1 MTSLAVWITG
11 PSRSGKTTRLL
22 SQVKT
27 WLEPLDIQDAYSQP
41 GILAFAA
48 TGDHRLELTDRL
60 AKATQGS
67 FPVRSTTPLGF
78 FEDEVLLFW
87 SLLADQ
93 LDLQTPFPLRLAP
106 ETELE
111 FATQLWQPTLDPV
124 VGQQGNVLESRLVRQ
139 VLDFLQLGALA
150 GIGIADIPHR
160 LEQGFAEQA
169 ELPLPTALVGTL
181 LEQWQ
186 TWCLERG
193 LLTYGL
199 ITALY
204 GQQLLPD
211 PIYRQHLIQRFG
223 WLVADDVDEYPAIA
237 GHLFKIL
244 MQAGLTA
251 AFTYNPNGAVR
262 LGLGADP
269 DAMADLSQQCLVES
283 LSDHPVA
290 GLAAAWGSTVVDLS
304 LSPFYFTSL
313 PDCFQVI
320 QTGSRGQ
327 MLNRATQALIAAIQ
341 QGQVQPQD
349 VAMIAPGLDAIA
361 RYTVAEQLHQAG
373 IGVESLNDQ
382 RPLNSVPMVRAL
394 LTLIILVY
402 PGLGRLA
409 ERESV
414 AELLVVLS
422 QPEGA
427 IDPVRAGL
435 LADYCFAPHPER
447 PQLLPAQTFSR
458 WDRLGYQATTAYEQ
472 IQQWIATQQT
482 HLEQRLLPNF
492 VSLLDRA
499 IQHFFLADRT
509 LTSDQLAALRQLMET
524 AQHYWDVSRRVQGGS
539 RFETPAFMTASRLIQ
554 LLRSGA
560 ITANPYPM
568 RLRGA
573 GRQAV
578 TLATVFQYRSS
589 RRAHRWQFWL
599 DTGSPRWLSGV
610 DGLVGAP
617 LFLQGQMGRPW
628 TAMDAMESNE
638 QRLRRILLDLLGRTE
653 ERVFLCHSDLATD
666 GQEQTGVLLSLVN
679 AAVPLESLQLAPDS
693 ASLGMP

>member
-22 SQVKT
+22 GQVKT
-27 WLEPLDIQDAYSQP
+27 WLEPLDTQDAYSQP

-60 AKATQGS
+60 AKATQGK

-124 VGQQGNVLESRLVRQ
+124 IGQQGNVPEARLVRQ

-160 LEQGFAEQA
+160 LEQGFAGQA
-169 ELPLPTALVGTL
+169 ELPLPTALIGTL

-199 ITALY
+199 ITTLY
-204 GQQLLPD
+204 GQQLLPH

-237 GHLFKIL
+237 GNLFKTL

-251 AFTYNPNGAVR
+251 AFTYNPDGAVR

-290 GLAAAWGSTVVDLS
+290 GLAATWGSTVVDLS
-304 LSPFYFTSL
+304 LSPFCFTSL
-313 PDCFQVI
+313 PNCFQVI

-341 QGQVQPQD
+341 QGQVQPQE

-394 LTLIILVY
+394 LTLIALVY

-414 AELLVVLS
+414 
-422 QPEGA
+422 
-427 IDPVRAGL
+427 
-435 LADYCFAPHPER
+435 
-447 PQLLPAQTFSR
+447 
-458 WDRLGYQATTAYEQ
+458 
-472 IQQWIATQQT
+472 
-482 HLEQRLLPNF
+482 
-492 VSLLDRA
+492 
-499 IQHFFLADRT
+499 
-509 LTSDQLAALRQLMET
+509 
-524 AQHYWDVSRRVQGGS
+524 
-539 RFETPAFMTASRLIQ
+539 
-554 LLRSGA
+554 
-560 ITANPYPM
+560 
-568 RLRGA
+568 
-573 GRQAV
+573 
-578 TLATVFQYRSS
+578 
-589 RRAHRWQFWL
+589 
-599 DTGSPRWLSGV
+599 
-610 DGLVGAP
+610 
-617 LFLQGQMGRPW
+617 
-628 TAMDAMESNE
+628 
-638 QRLRRILLDLLGRTE
+638 
-653 ERVFLCHSDLATD
+653 
-666 GQEQTGVLLSLVN
+666 
-679 AAVPLESLQLAPDS
+679 
-693 ASLGMP
+693 